1 MSDLD
6 GLAVELDQRAS
17 QVALIGDQLVH
28 AASMALW
35 SSVAADAF
43 RASVDRRH
51 RECEDVAS
59 LLQNAA
65 RAVRHYA
72 ADAEA
77 EKQRLRRLE
86 EAAVHGVGRVVSL
99 AVGL

>member
-1 MSDLD
+1 LSDLD
-6 GLAVELDQRAS
+6 GVAAELDQRAS
-17 QVALIGDQLVH
+17 HVALIGDQLLQ
-28 AASMALW
+28 AAAMALW

-51 RECEDVAS
+51 RECADVAS
-59 LLQNAA
+59 LLRAA
-65 RAVRHYA
+65 ASTVRHYA

-86 EAAVHGVGRVVSL
+86 EGAAHGIGRVVSL
-99 AVGL
+99 VVGL